1 MNTLAMTTTIFNKE
15 EIFRSLKEVMDPEI
29 PTLSVINM
37 GMITG
42 VEETVTGVRVK
53 MIPTFMACP
62 AIHVIKNS
70 IQKKV
75 ESLGYENVEV
85 FVDDSVIW
93 NSDRI
98 TEEGNKLLKDFGL
111 GTPKRHEGKFGM
123 EEIAHSKCPH
133 CNSENTTMN
142 SIFGSTLCRSTHFCY
157 DCKQAFERF
166 KPV

>member
-1 MNTLAMTTTIFNKE
+1 MTATIFNQQ
-15 EIFRSLKEVMDPEI
+15 EIYKSLEEVMDPEI
-29 PTLSVINM
+29 PTLSVIDM

-42 VEETVTGVRVK
+42 VEETVTGVCVK

-62 AIHVIKNS
+62 AIHVIKDS

-85 FVDDSVIW
+85 LVDDSIVW
-93 NSDRI
+93 DSDRI
-98 TEEGNKLLKDFGL
+98 TPNGKILLENFGL
-111 GTPKRHEGKFGM
+111 GTPQRHCGNFGM

-133 CNSENTTMN
+133 CGGDDTTMN
-142 SIFGSTLCRSTHFCY
+142 SIFGSTLCRSTHFCFS
-157 DCKQAFERF
+157 CKQAFERF

>member
-1 MNTLAMTTTIFNKE
+1 MGTVVFNKD
-15 EIFRSLKEVMDPEI
+15 EILKSLEQVMDPEI
-29 PTLSVINM
+29 PTLSVIDM

-42 VEETVTGVRVK
+42 VEETSAGVRVK

-75 ESLGYENVEV
+75 ESLGFENVEV
-85 FVDDSVIW
+85 MIDSSITW

-98 TEEGNKLLKDFGL
+98 TPTGKKLLENFGL
-111 GTPKRHEGKFGM
+111 GTPNRHEGKFGM

-133 CNSENTTMN
+133 CGSENTTMN
-142 SIFGSTLCRSTHFCY
+142 SIFGSTLCRSTHFCF

>member
-1 MNTLAMTTTIFNKE
+1 MTTTVFNRD
-15 EIFRSLKEVMDPEI
+15 EILNALTLVMDPEI
-29 PTLSVINM
+29 PTLSVIDM

-42 VEETVTGVRVK
+42 VEETVDGVRVK

-75 ESLGYENVEV
+75 ESLGFEKVEV
-85 FVDDSVIW
+85 QVDDSIIW
-93 NSDRI
+93 DSDRI
-98 TEEGNKLLKDFGL
+98 TPNGKKILENFGL
-111 GTPKRHEGKFGM
+111 GTPQRHAGNFGL

-133 CNSENTTMN
+133 CGSEDTTMN
-142 SIFGSTLCRSTHFCY
+142 SIFGSTLCLNTHFCFS
-157 DCKQAFERF
+157 CKQAFERF